1 MGAEAAA
8 QAAVVVVAEPAA
20 GMEVLVPEALA
31 EVAAVWAAERADE
44 WRMSEYVET
53 GGLRWGQAFGQAAN
67 VSWPFARIRV
77 SRERVHLTM
86 KFWKI
91 WNLTFDL
98 EKSELQAIRKRHGLF
113 SVGVQFEH
121 RKGDYPPFLLFW
133 TFREKTLFGELRRLG
148 YNVLDTSTT

>member
-1 MGAEAAA
+1 
-8 QAAVVVVAEPAA
+8 
-20 GMEVLVPEALA
+20 
-31 EVAAVWAAERADE
+31 
-44 WRMSEYVET
+44 MSEYVET

-121 RKGDYPPFLLFW
+121 RKGDYPPLPVILDLQ
-133 TFREKTLFGELRRLG
+133 REDALRRTPAPGLQRSRHL
-148 YNVLDTSTT
+148 NNLTTSSDMR